1 MTRRKS
7 FQSPIALEPSH
18 DVGSFD
24 CGVPELNLFLQKYA
38 LTNSRNYSA
47 KTFVALA
54 GAGPVVGF
62 YSLVAGSVE
71 HGVVPPRISKGLGKY
86 PIPVI
91 VLARLAVDRH
101 YQGLGLGKGLLKD
114 ALLRCLN
121 VVEQIGARAIA
132 VHAKDEK
139 AAAFY
144 ERYDF
149 EPSPLSE
156 SHLYLLV
163 KDIRK
168 TVGF

>member
-1 MTRRKS
+1 MTRGKS
-7 FQSPIALEPSH
+7 FQAPIALEPSH
-18 DVGSFD
+18 DLGSFD

-38 LTNSRNYSA
+38 LTNSRNHTA
-47 KTFVALA
+47 KTFVALGEA
-54 GAGPVVGF
+54 GQVIGF
-62 YSLVAGSVE
+62 YSLVAGAVE
-71 HGVVPPRISKGLGKY
+71 HGAVPPRVSKGLGKY

-91 VLARLAVDRH
+91 VLARLAVDRR

-132 VHAKDEK
+132 VHAKDEE

-149 EPSPLSE
+149 ERSPLSE
-156 SHLYLLV
+156 CHLYLLV
-163 KDIRK
+163 KDISK
-168 TVGF
+168 TAGI